1 MKTLDMIE
9 SIPTEK
15 DDKPYTN
22 IEVLDSQVFVNPFRD
37 IIQEILK
44 KENKKQEKIDK
55 KVNVDEDKK
64 WFIRKRVNTEKEAV
78 GKYLKIKKPA
88 LETTRKSNQ

>member
-55 KVNVDEDKK
+55 KVNVDEDKR

-78 GKYLKIKKPA
+78 GKYLKIKKPT